1 MTSGLDRIPR
11 HHGLRTFYETAYA
24 RTSLLDD
31 LKRPPD
37 RIRFCFPA
45 DLSGKR
51 ILDVGCGPGI
61 QMQFLTESNEVYGID
76 ISSPAL
82 ELAAEQGLITHRL
95 DVEEQGIPFPDE
107 YFDIVACT
115 DLLEH
120 LFDPQ
125 FVLREIRRVLRQ
137 DGYAVLAVPNHFF
150 WYMRLRILLGG
161 NLVLP
166 WHKHAETSEEWN
178 YVHIR
183 FFTLYGFEQLVTS
196 TGFSISERFY
206 DVMAVARP
214 RVLPPSWYKWIVR
227 RFPSLFSLQFLLKA
241 TPCMN

>member
-1 MTSGLDRIPR
+1 MINNFNGSPQYHRLS
-11 HHGLRTFYETAYA
+11 TFYETAYA

-31 LKRPPD
+31 LNRPPD
-37 RIRFCFPA
+37 RIRFCFPEG
-45 DLSGKR
+45 LSGKR
-51 ILDVGCGPGI
+51 ILDVGCGPGV
-61 QMQFLTESNEVYGID
+61 QVQFLTGSNEVHGID
-76 ISSPAL
+76 ISRPAL
-82 ELAAEQGLITHRL
+82 ELAAREGLITHRFN
-95 DVEEQGIPFPDE
+95 VEEHGIPFPAE
-107 YFDIVACT
+107 YFDVVICT

-120 LFDPQ
+120 LFDPE
-125 FVLREIRRVLRQ
+125 FVLREIRRVLRK

-150 WYMRLRILLGG
+150 WYMRLRILLGS

-183 FFTLYGFEQLVTS
+183 FFTLHGFERLVTL

-206 DVMAVARP
+206 DAMAVPRP
-214 RVLPPSWYKWIVR
+214 RVLPLSWYKWIVR

-241 TPCMN
+241 TPCTN